1 MHCMLY
7 VDRAIS
13 EFQKR
18 IVLVKV
24 IAVKDSHVDDLDSK
38 YSVQSLTSKY
48 CCDQSY
54 HVCNSSIA

>member
-24 IAVKDSHVDDLDSK
+24 IAVKDSHVLDSK
-38 YSVQSLTSKY
+38 YSVQSLTTKY
-48 CCDQSY
+48 CCDQSC
-54 HVCNSSIA
+54 HFCNSSIA